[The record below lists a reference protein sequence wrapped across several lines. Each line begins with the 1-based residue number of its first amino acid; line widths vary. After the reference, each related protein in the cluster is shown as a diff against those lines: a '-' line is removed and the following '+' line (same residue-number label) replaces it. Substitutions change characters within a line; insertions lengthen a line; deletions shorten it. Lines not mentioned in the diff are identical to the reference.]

1 MLNSNAESVCFG
13 SKMSTN
19 NKTKTAGKNN
29 SNVRPPEPTKP
40 APPDPKPT
48 SFVASATESDVVT
61 ATVKTTRE
69 LYMESN
75 DVKSN

>member
-1 MLNSNAESVCFG
+1 
-13 SKMSTN
+13 MSTS

-29 SNVRPPEPTKP
+29 STIRPPEPAKP

-75 DVKSN
+75 DVESN